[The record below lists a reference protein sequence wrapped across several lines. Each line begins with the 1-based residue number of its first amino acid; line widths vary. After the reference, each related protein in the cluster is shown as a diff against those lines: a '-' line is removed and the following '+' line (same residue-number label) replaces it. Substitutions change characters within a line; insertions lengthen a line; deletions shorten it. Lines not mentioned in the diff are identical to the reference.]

1 MHCTIKIKGKLQIN
15 KINKHKSNEHIK
27 WTRHLTASPSYQF
40 WPSYF
45 IISLTNMTLQ
55 TIYDEHENSNRN
67 NVTFYNYVALI
78 RSKLSL
84 HIDNSTVLTDYR
96 PLSSNT

>member
-1 MHCTIKIKGKLQIN
+1 MHRTIKIKGKLQIN

-78 RSKLSL
+78 RTIGKIGTNNLL
-84 HIDNSTVLTDYR
+84 INCQ
-96 PLSSNT
+96 NMI